1 MNAEDFVLLAK
12 QKQKEQ
18 QQRQQQQQQQ
28 QQQQAKGVFG
38 SQATHKPAFGK
49 SPTPPPPPAAAVA
62 SNPPPAS
69 TGQKKAN
76 VWTRPVASPSAPAG
90 GARGASPNGVPS
102 PAPAVPAVP
111 AAPAT
116 AAVVPSPPASNG
128 NTTSNKN
135 NNNNNSN
142 KSTGATAN
150 IKSTVATQT
159 NASMIT
165 KKQQQQQQL
174 TVVSNVSKGTPSPV
188 AKQQIQQPQQQQKE
202 KAKSPL
208 VEVAKFPKD
217 PQPMGTATTKDAPTS
232 AGPVNTTTTTTSV
245 TNKSVPTKLSSG
257 AAAGGSRSNAT
268 NATTTTTAT
277 TNTNT
282 TKVIPTQP
290 LSRRRASP
298 PADAIYTE
306 NESLLTDSPG
316 PPEVQNN
323 NNNAKKSSITATTK
337 AAAAVSVKESAAA
350 PPVAVPAV
358 VPLAGPAKEYRGK
371 ISCPACAKDFEG
383 SSKLRVHVIKC
394 RGAHAGGSKMALLT
408 DDRINAYVADKHR
421 EALQLGKDAAQQRKK
436 DAASAEMTPS
446 KAMTEAT
453 DDDSDS
459 EEPKIFHPSKKQLN
473 EKGKDS
479 GDEKNNATLGKE
491 KSTLQGIEETLLG
504 DGDSD
509 SDDRD
514 FATHAADVASRK
526 KKTPSKQ
533 RAGASV
539 RVTPDDALAERLLRD
554 DVNFPPA
561 ATNSTRSRGGGAKNT
576 NKLDDFESDDEQRPA
591 FQTQKFA
598 NKSND
603 KVPEALRCTRTNGVW
618 RCSKEK
624 VAGAIFCEKHLPK
637 SANVKSIVA
646 KGKSGRG
653 KQTVDDIEPE
663 KEDLLTDDEEEE
675 EDETAVPN
683 KKDTSFRGR
692 KPHLL
697 VSGDAVKKPVSLT
710 GKTLDCPHCGKRF
723 EKNSPGRS
731 SHIRACVT
739 KTRNAGG
746 KIRNSVSLTP
756 SPVKSVSVVK
766 KVAAAPAPAPVAP
779 PPPPAKAAASSAL
792 TCEKCGKVCK
802 SQGPLTM
809 HVRSCK
815 GNGSSIAAPPV
826 APAMKKRGRPPS
838 NVPVTAMVPE
848 KLPEPTPPPP
858 KAPTIKKYKSNDGKP
873 DWMCRANGGTWSCN
887 EAKLPGDTVFCGKH
901 TKKKGVA
908 KRPAEVVPGTE
919 LPAAK
924 KAKTTVRIAFQTKL
938 CGYCNHEKFQDRED
952 LVAHLKTS
960 HGITEVVVSKLPVD
974 GVTTMPKYDL
984 VVGALGRPPS
994 NVPVTAMVPE
1004 KLPKPTPPPPEA
1016 PTIQYK
1022 SNDGKP
1028 DWMCRA
1034 RGGNWCCNRAK
1045 LPGDTVFCEKHTKK
1059 KGYAKRPAEVVP
1071 ATEPPASKKAKTAVR
1086 IGSTTRFCGYCT
1098 HEKFQNREDMVAH
1111 LKTRHGI
1118 TEVVVSNSPVDGVT
1132 TMPRYDPDAAPG
1144 ILSPSLSPLTLPDS
1158 RPPARIAAAKSAPV
1172 LFQQAPAMAAAPA
1185 ETDLTCQKC
1194 GKVLRNKAGFVGHV
1208 RVCKGANAASNANTP
1223 AIPPAAKLQ
1232 EAVGTVGTRRQRR
1245 NEPPS
1250 SDFGVA
1256 SPSVPRKDVAVVSTK
1271 RNERSSSLALTVP
1284 NNKSSGGIVT
1294 AVADSAEI
1302 AKLLEVVNTQNAR
1315 IQQQD
1320 IAIKKLADQ
1329 CLLMSQNIKTGW
1341 LPPFDPTA
1349 EIKRIKAPG
1358 ANPGYNP
1365 IIQFGRLL
1373 WLTGIVS
1380 RELSNDA
1387 GEQTLSALQ
1396 NMKFMLTQAGTD
1408 LKHLL
1413 RVTLHVSDIRVMEK
1427 TASAWKEFFIKRNGM
1442 KEEDLPVRLTT
1453 QAVLKDPKFLVEVHA
1468 EAVVPEKKDDMKSAA
1483 DGAKAALGSA

>member
-18 QQRQQQQQQQ
+18 QQRQQRQQQ

-102 PAPAVPAVP
+102 PASAAPAAP

-165 KKQQQQQQL
+165 KKQQQQQQR

-408 DDRINAYVADKHR
+408 DDRINAYVAAKHR

-637 SANVKSIVA
+637 SANVKLIVA

-848 KLPEPTPPPP
+848 KLP
-858 KAPTIKKYKSNDGKP
+858 
-873 DWMCRANGGTWSCN
+873 
-887 EAKLPGDTVFCGKH
+887 
-901 TKKKGVA
+901 
-908 KRPAEVVPGTE
+908 
-919 LPAAK
+919 
-924 KAKTTVRIAFQTKL
+924 
-938 CGYCNHEKFQDRED
+938 
-952 LVAHLKTS
+952 
-960 HGITEVVVSKLPVD
+960 
-974 GVTTMPKYDL
+974 
-984 VVGALGRPPS
+984 
-994 NVPVTAMVPE
+994 
-1004 KLPKPTPPPPEA
+1004 KPTPPPPEA

-1045 LPGDTVFCEKHTKK
+1045 LPGDTHMFCEKHTKK
-1059 KGYAKRPAEVVP
+1059 KGVAKRPAEVVP
-1071 ATEPPASKKAKTAVR
+1071 GTEPPAAKKAKTTVR

-1144 ILSPSLSPLTLPDS
+1144 ILSPSPSPLTLPDS

-1208 RVCKGANAASNANTP
+1208 RVCKGANAAFNANTP

>member
-18 QQRQQQQQQQ
+18 QQRQQQQQQ

-102 PAPAVPAVP
+102 PAPA
-111 AAPAT
+111 T

-165 KKQQQQQQL
+165 KKQQQQQQR

-188 AKQQIQQPQQQQKE
+188 AKQQIQQPQQQLQKE

-408 DDRINAYVADKHR
+408 DDRINAYVAAKHR

-873 DWMCRANGGTWSCN
+873 DWMCRARGGNWCCN
-887 EAKLPGDTVFCGKH
+887 EAKLPGDAVFCGKH
-901 TKKKGVA
+901 TKKKKGVA

-919 LPAAK
+919 PPAAK
-924 KAKTTVRIAFQTKL
+924 KAKTT
-938 CGYCNHEKFQDRED
+938 
-952 LVAHLKTS
+952 
-960 HGITEVVVSKLPVD
+960 
-974 GVTTMPKYDL
+974 
-984 VVGALGRPPS
+984 
-994 NVPVTAMVPE
+994 
-1004 KLPKPTPPPPEA
+1004 
-1016 PTIQYK
+1016 
-1022 SNDGKP
+1022 
-1028 DWMCRA
+1028 
-1034 RGGNWCCNRAK
+1034 
-1045 LPGDTVFCEKHTKK
+1045 
-1059 KGYAKRPAEVVP
+1059 
-1071 ATEPPASKKAKTAVR
+1071 VR

-1144 ILSPSLSPLTLPDS
+1144 ILSPSPSPLTLPDS

-1208 RVCKGANAASNANTP
+1208 RVCKGANAAFNANTP

-1294 AVADSAEI
+1294 AVVDSAEI

>member
-1 MNAEDFVLLAK
+1 
-12 QKQKEQ
+12 
-18 QQRQQQQQQQ
+18 
-28 QQQQAKGVFG
+28 
-38 SQATHKPAFGK
+38 
-49 SPTPPPPPAAAVA
+49 
-62 SNPPPAS
+62 
-69 TGQKKAN
+69 
-76 VWTRPVASPSAPAG
+76 
-90 GARGASPNGVPS
+90 
-102 PAPAVPAVP
+102 
-111 AAPAT
+111 
-116 AAVVPSPPASNG
+116 
-128 NTTSNKN
+128 
-135 NNNNNSN
+135 
-142 KSTGATAN
+142 
-150 IKSTVATQT
+150 
-159 NASMIT
+159 
-165 KKQQQQQQL
+165 
-174 TVVSNVSKGTPSPV
+174 
-188 AKQQIQQPQQQQKE
+188 
-202 KAKSPL
+202 
-208 VEVAKFPKD
+208 
-217 PQPMGTATTKDAPTS
+217 
-232 AGPVNTTTTTTSV
+232 
-245 TNKSVPTKLSSG
+245 
-257 AAAGGSRSNAT
+257 
-268 NATTTTTAT
+268 
-277 TNTNT
+277 
-282 TKVIPTQP
+282 
-290 LSRRRASP
+290 
-298 PADAIYTE
+298 
-306 NESLLTDSPG
+306 
-316 PPEVQNN
+316 
-323 NNNAKKSSITATTK
+323 
-337 AAAAVSVKESAAA
+337 
-350 PPVAVPAV
+350 
-358 VPLAGPAKEYRGK
+358 
-371 ISCPACAKDFEG
+371 
-383 SSKLRVHVIKC
+383 
-394 RGAHAGGSKMALLT
+394 
-408 DDRINAYVADKHR
+408 
-421 EALQLGKDAAQQRKK
+421 
-436 DAASAEMTPS
+436 
-446 KAMTEAT
+446 
-453 DDDSDS
+453 
-459 EEPKIFHPSKKQLN
+459 
-473 EKGKDS
+473 
-479 GDEKNNATLGKE
+479 
-491 KSTLQGIEETLLG
+491 
-504 DGDSD
+504 
-509 SDDRD
+509 
-514 FATHAADVASRK
+514 
-526 KKTPSKQ
+526 
-533 RAGASV
+533 
-539 RVTPDDALAERLLRD
+539 
-554 DVNFPPA
+554 
-561 ATNSTRSRGGGAKNT
+561 
-576 NKLDDFESDDEQRPA
+576 
-591 FQTQKFA
+591 
-598 NKSND
+598 
-603 KVPEALRCTRTNGVW
+603 VW

-637 SANVKSIVA
+637 SANVKSILA
-646 KGKSGRG
+646 KGKSGRR

-848 KLPEPTPPPP
+848 KLP
-858 KAPTIKKYKSNDGKP
+858 
-873 DWMCRANGGTWSCN
+873 
-887 EAKLPGDTVFCGKH
+887 
-901 TKKKGVA
+901 
-908 KRPAEVVPGTE
+908 
-919 LPAAK
+919 
-924 KAKTTVRIAFQTKL
+924 
-938 CGYCNHEKFQDRED
+938 
-952 LVAHLKTS
+952 
-960 HGITEVVVSKLPVD
+960 
-974 GVTTMPKYDL
+974 
-984 VVGALGRPPS
+984 
-994 NVPVTAMVPE
+994 
-1004 KLPKPTPPPPEA
+1004 KPTPPPPEA

-1045 LPGDTVFCEKHTKK
+1045 LPGDTHMFCEKHTKK
-1059 KGYAKRPAEVVP
+1059 KGVAKRPAEVVP
-1071 ATEPPASKKAKTAVR
+1071 GTEPPAAKKAKTTVR

-1144 ILSPSLSPLTLPDS
+1144 ILSPSPSPLTLPDS

-1194 GKVLRNKAGFVGHV
+1194 GKILRNKAGFVGHV
-1208 RVCKGANAASNANTP
+1208 RVCKGANAAFNANTP

>member
-1 MNAEDFVLLAK
+1 
-12 QKQKEQ
+12 
-18 QQRQQQQQQQ
+18 
-28 QQQQAKGVFG
+28 
-38 SQATHKPAFGK
+38 
-49 SPTPPPPPAAAVA
+49 
-62 SNPPPAS
+62 
-69 TGQKKAN
+69 
-76 VWTRPVASPSAPAG
+76 
-90 GARGASPNGVPS
+90 
-102 PAPAVPAVP
+102 
-111 AAPAT
+111 
-116 AAVVPSPPASNG
+116 
-128 NTTSNKN
+128 
-135 NNNNNSN
+135 
-142 KSTGATAN
+142 
-150 IKSTVATQT
+150 
-159 NASMIT
+159 
-165 KKQQQQQQL
+165 
-174 TVVSNVSKGTPSPV
+174 
-188 AKQQIQQPQQQQKE
+188 
-202 KAKSPL
+202 
-208 VEVAKFPKD
+208 
-217 PQPMGTATTKDAPTS
+217 
-232 AGPVNTTTTTTSV
+232 
-245 TNKSVPTKLSSG
+245 
-257 AAAGGSRSNAT
+257 
-268 NATTTTTAT
+268 
-277 TNTNT
+277 
-282 TKVIPTQP
+282 
-290 LSRRRASP
+290 
-298 PADAIYTE
+298 
-306 NESLLTDSPG
+306 
-316 PPEVQNN
+316 
-323 NNNAKKSSITATTK
+323 
-337 AAAAVSVKESAAA
+337 
-350 PPVAVPAV
+350 
-358 VPLAGPAKEYRGK
+358 
-371 ISCPACAKDFEG
+371 
-383 SSKLRVHVIKC
+383 
-394 RGAHAGGSKMALLT
+394 MALLT
-408 DDRINAYVADKHR
+408 DDRINAYVAAKHR

-637 SANVKSIVA
+637 SANVKLIVA

-858 KAPTIKKYKSNDGKP
+858 
-873 DWMCRANGGTWSCN
+873 
-887 EAKLPGDTVFCGKH
+887 
-901 TKKKGVA
+901 
-908 KRPAEVVPGTE
+908 
-919 LPAAK
+919 
-924 KAKTTVRIAFQTKL
+924 
-938 CGYCNHEKFQDRED
+938 
-952 LVAHLKTS
+952 
-960 HGITEVVVSKLPVD
+960 
-974 GVTTMPKYDL
+974 
-984 VVGALGRPPS
+984 
-994 NVPVTAMVPE
+994 
-1004 KLPKPTPPPPEA
+1004 EA

-1045 LPGDTVFCEKHTKK
+1045 LPGDTHMFCEKHTKK
-1059 KGYAKRPAEVVP
+1059 KGVAKRPAEVVP
-1071 ATEPPASKKAKTAVR
+1071 GTEPPAAKKAKTTVR

-1144 ILSPSLSPLTLPDS
+1144 ILSPSPSPLTLPDS

-1208 RVCKGANAASNANTP
+1208 RVCKGANAAFNANTP

>member
-18 QQRQQQQQQQ
+18 QQRQQQQQQ

-102 PAPAVPAVP
+102 PAPLAPAAP

-135 NNNNNSN
+135 KNNNNSN

-159 NASMIT
+159 NASMIA
-165 KKQQQQQQL
+165 KKQQQQQQR

-746 KIRNSVSLTP
+746 KIRNSVSLAP

-848 KLPEPTPPPP
+848 KLP
-858 KAPTIKKYKSNDGKP
+858 
-873 DWMCRANGGTWSCN
+873 
-887 EAKLPGDTVFCGKH
+887 
-901 TKKKGVA
+901 
-908 KRPAEVVPGTE
+908 
-919 LPAAK
+919 
-924 KAKTTVRIAFQTKL
+924 
-938 CGYCNHEKFQDRED
+938 
-952 LVAHLKTS
+952 
-960 HGITEVVVSKLPVD
+960 
-974 GVTTMPKYDL
+974 
-984 VVGALGRPPS
+984 
-994 NVPVTAMVPE
+994 
-1004 KLPKPTPPPPEA
+1004 KPTPPPPEA

-1045 LPGDTVFCEKHTKK
+1045 FPGDTVFCEKHTKK
-1059 KGYAKRPAEVVP
+1059 KGVAKRPAEVVP
-1071 ATEPPASKKAKTAVR
+1071 ATEPPAAKKAKTTVR

-1144 ILSPSLSPLTLPDS
+1144 ILSPSPSPLTLPDS

-1408 LKHLL
+1408 LKYLL

>member
-49 SPTPPPPPAAAVA
+49 SPTPPPPAAAVA

-102 PAPAVPAVP
+102 PAPAVPA
-111 AAPAT
+111 APAT

-128 NTTSNKN
+128 NTTSNKNN

-746 KIRNSVSLTP
+746 KIRNSVSLAP

-848 KLPEPTPPPP
+848 KLP
-858 KAPTIKKYKSNDGKP
+858 
-873 DWMCRANGGTWSCN
+873 
-887 EAKLPGDTVFCGKH
+887 
-901 TKKKGVA
+901 
-908 KRPAEVVPGTE
+908 
-919 LPAAK
+919 
-924 KAKTTVRIAFQTKL
+924 
-938 CGYCNHEKFQDRED
+938 
-952 LVAHLKTS
+952 
-960 HGITEVVVSKLPVD
+960 
-974 GVTTMPKYDL
+974 
-984 VVGALGRPPS
+984 
-994 NVPVTAMVPE
+994 
-1004 KLPKPTPPPPEA
+1004 KPTPPPPEA

-1034 RGGNWCCNRAK
+1034 NGGNWCCNRAK

-1071 ATEPPASKKAKTAVR
+1071 ATEPPASKKAKTTVR

-1172 LFQQAPAMAAAPA
+1172 LFQQAPAMAAAPV
-1185 ETDLTCQKC
+1185 EKDLTCQKC